1 MSRAESPA
9 STADRVVRSID
20 VAATDVGA
28 VSNAIEDMYD
38 DVLDVIVIRNAF
50 DRERLSAAGEA
61 LDRAGSDPGWARPNE
76 KMPVEDIQLLG
87 TDTPATPT
95 YQAPRGASLDAYL
108 ESAKR
113 HRAATESVFDAGFDA
128 AEEFR
133 RVLGAFSGG
142 RPVDIA
148 VNFDGRQYRAIHHPA
163 SCGRPAD
170 RHSPRLPLPARSLQR
185 PGHATRHAH
194 PHQLRGHASTPEQGG
209 ELFVYGVTPQTPDAP
224 KLPNGFSYDLEAIER
239 RFDRARFE
247 VGAGDLFLLASGRC
261 LHRVGL
267 VAGPRARVTMGGFLA
282 LEKDHQRVL
291 FWS

>member
-1 MSRAESPA
+1 MSRAESPS

-148 VNFDGRQYRAIHHPA
+148 VNSDGRQYVPFTIRRLVDGRQIGIHH
-163 SCGRPAD
+163 D
-170 RHSPRLPLPARSLQR
+170 YHYPLDLYKDL
-185 PGHATRHAH
+185 ATRLDTRTLISFVVTLQA
-194 PHQLRGHASTPEQGG
+194 PEQGG